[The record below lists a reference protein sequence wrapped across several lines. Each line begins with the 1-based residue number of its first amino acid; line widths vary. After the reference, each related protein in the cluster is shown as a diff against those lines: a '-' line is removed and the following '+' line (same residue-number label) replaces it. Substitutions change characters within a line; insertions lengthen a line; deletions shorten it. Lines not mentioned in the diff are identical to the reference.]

1 MRPIA
6 TVTEP
11 SQVRRML
18 EHLGEP
24 LRGDVPT
31 RAWDPVPVLWDEP
44 APPPYDWA

>member
-11 SQVRRML
+11 SQVRRIL

-24 LRGDVPT
+24 IRGDVPT
-31 RAWDPVPVLWDEP
+31 RAWDPVPCDDLQ
-44 APPPYDWA
+44 PPYDSA